1 MKVIGL
7 WVSFHN
13 NLNHCIWTSVEEVM
27 IETRKLLKAENR
39 NSLKSHEAWRL
50 GNGWQ
55 LVTATFG
62 DDSARID
69 NSWRLWRAW
78 WLVKVIDDSWQ
89 QASVTTRQWL
99 DDSATLHT
107 CFLWF
112 TKLHTS
118 FYQVQNSSHA
128 SIKAK
133 NMYETYKQSIQTLR
147 NKKWQLHNQIHI
159 KT

>member
-1 MKVIGL
+1 MTEI
-7 WVSFHN
+7 
-13 NLNHCIWTSVEEVM
+13 
-27 IETRKLLKAENR
+27 RKLLKAENR

-50 GNGWQ
+50 GNGWR

-62 DDSARID
+62 DDTARID
-69 NSWRLWRAW
+69 DSWRLWRAW
-78 WLVKVIDDSWQ
+78 RLVKVIDDSWQ
-89 QASVTTRQWL
+89 QVSVTTRQWL
-99 DDSATLHT
+99 DDSATFHT

-112 TKLHTS
+112 TKLHSS

-133 NMYETYKQSIQTLR
+133 NMYKTHKQSVQTLR